1 MAKFC
6 KTYLYAQC
14 VIPQIVREVKN
25 MKVNIP
31 QTRSVILICVLAF
44 GILQHAAS
52 AADERQTLQAL
63 SKSFAVLAQEV
74 GEVVVGIE

>member
-1 MAKFC
+1 
-6 KTYLYAQC
+6 
-14 VIPQIVREVKN
+14 